1 LPRRTR
7 ADPLARQLGE
17 AIRETRE
24 ERGETLDQVANRIP
38 RMDAKYL
45 GEIERGWHSPT
56 IPTVKR
62 IADAL
67 GIGLLDLF
75 KGL

>member
-1 LPRRTR
+1 
-7 ADPLARQLGE
+7 
-17 AIRETRE
+17 
-24 ERGETLDQVANRIP
+24 
-38 RMDAKYL
+38 MDAKYF